1 MKRNFGTGKKLLV
14 AAVLL
19 SVNLVIQL
27 FTVAETVDSTN
38 GVLMSV
44 AGATQ
49 ATSYII
55 TAASMII
62 VLQEFFQIKK
72 KMRGLLA
79 LNALLERKPS
89 PIVLDTE
96 PVELDEQEPIDV
108 PPTDE
113 ENNSL
118 DSIVLDEDAEF
129 DSLLDELDE
138 EERAFDDIPGNPSLP
153 IMDESLLTRYSTT
166 KLKIDDETGDV
177 EPLLDDSG
185 LQDLIEQADLAVEED
200 KQLAKIVAESEII
213 QTLNE
218 LETIV
223 QELKAKQ
230 N

>member
-153 IMDESLLTRYSTT
+153 IMDKSLLTRYSTT

>member
-1 MKRNFGTGKKLLV
+1 VANVVKRNFETGKKLLV

-27 FTVAETVDSTN
+27 FTVAETVDITEGISFSSSSLTMT
-38 GVLMSV
+38 L
-44 AGATQ
+44 
-49 ATSYII
+49 SYAL
-55 TAASMII
+55 TAVSMIF

-72 KMRGLLA
+72 KMKGLLA
-79 LNALLERKPS
+79 LNALLERKPTPS
-89 PIVLDTE
+89 IITPDTIEHESLDPESQEAEGDPIENLVLD
-96 PVELDEQEPIDV
+96 D
-108 PPTDE
+108 
-113 ENNSL
+113 
-118 DSIVLDEDAEF
+118 DAEF
-129 DSLLDELDE
+129 DSLLDEMDDE
-138 EERAFDDIPGNPSLP
+138 EAAFDDIPGNPSIPLDED
-153 IMDESLLTRYSTT
+153 IMDRYKTT
-166 KLKIDDETGDV
+166 TLKIDDETGEV
-177 EPLLDDSG
+177 EPMMDDGG